1 MDIIK
6 YDAEADILVVKIYE
20 DIVKDEKIL
29 DNDIVLGLNKDGEI
43 IYIEIWDASKKGL
56 TEALINLARERRD
69 KIKTILEST

>member
-6 YDAEADILVVKIYE
+6 YDPESDILVVKIYE
-20 DIVKDEKIL
+20 DIVKDEKTL
-29 DNDIVLGLNKDGEI
+29 DNDIIIGLNKDGEI

-56 TEALINLARERRD
+56 TKALIKLARERKD